1 MIDEKKKSFH
11 PIRCYE
17 RESDTTEWGRTLTS
31 VLQLEERTEHL
42 RESYSEFQIS
52 VAQRKIHALQDQQ
65 TEVSKLL
72 LALPPIAFTSALPG
86 LVRNETQGVTGGTFE
101 ALVEFLVSDRVDINF
116 LECVDPLLSVLLYAA
131 LFIVELSK
139 QYPSSLLPP
148 SLLSLLFVLLNSLCT
163 FNRGEYSIQQK

>member
-17 RESDTTEWGRTLTS
+17 RESDITEWGRTLTS

-65 TEVSKLL
+65 IEVSKLL

-116 LECVDPLLSVLLYAA
+116 LECVDPLLSGLLYACS
-131 LFIVELSK
+131 LHLRIK
-139 QYPSSLLPP
+139 QTISFQPSSSFSPVP
-148 SLLSLLFVLLNSLCT
+148 VIRSS
-163 FNRGEYSIQQK
+163 